1 MVNWFQVWLLKLKSQ
16 GVYVNNVSGLI
27 QSKSGKKFKTF
38 GETQPEVTLRWPI
51 TSAGGQTGMA
61 GRRPHEVEP
70 CLSCSVLAL

>member
-38 GETQPEVTLRWPI
+38 GETLPNVTL
-51 TSAGGQTGMA
+51 
-61 GRRPHEVEP
+61 
-70 CLSCSVLAL
+70 